1 MEHKFE
7 VIDCLRVVLVILIIF
22 LHAYTATMFVE
33 WLHKGYPMYA
43 FITYNFALLGG
54 YIAVPFF
61 FFPWEGQLL
70 QKVEAKNPYS
80 FNSLYNMERYYTNY
94 AIFFAK

>member
-54 YIAVPFF
+54 YIAVPFSSLFLVSF
-61 FFPWEGQLL
+61 FFLL
-70 QKVEAKNPYS
+70 PMGRSIITKSGGEES
-80 FNSLYNMERYYTNY
+80 ILF
-94 AIFFAK
+94 